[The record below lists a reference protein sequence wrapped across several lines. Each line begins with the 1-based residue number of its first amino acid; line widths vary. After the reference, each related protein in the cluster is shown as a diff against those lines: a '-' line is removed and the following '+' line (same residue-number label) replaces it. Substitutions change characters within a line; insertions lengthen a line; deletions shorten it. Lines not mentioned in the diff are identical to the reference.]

1 MRTTNHGCPRMYF
14 VMTRVL
20 YGGMNLLDQII
31 CLSILIKSLHGVM
44 WRL

>member
-20 YGGMNLLDQII
+20 YG
-31 CLSILIKSLHGVM
+31 
-44 WRL
+44 